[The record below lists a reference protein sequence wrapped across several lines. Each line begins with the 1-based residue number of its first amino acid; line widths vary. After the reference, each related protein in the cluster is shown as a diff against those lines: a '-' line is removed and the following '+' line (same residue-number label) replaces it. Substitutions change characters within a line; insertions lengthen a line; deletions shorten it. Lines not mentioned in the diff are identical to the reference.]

1 MLRSDMIIVKVEVTM
16 LLGRWANTLFIR
28 VESSLQA
35 LILVGFSANIEVT
48 MCHQL
53 IHRAIMI
60 DTVIMYYKHPF

>member
-1 MLRSDMIIVKVEVTM
+1 MMLWSGMLIVRGWGEVTM

-28 VESSLQA
+28 VESSLQLA

-53 IHRAIMI
+53 IHRGHN
-60 DTVIMYYKHPF
+60 D

>member
-1 MLRSDMIIVKVEVTM
+1 MMLRSDMIIVKVEVTM
-16 LLGRWANTLFIR
+16 LLGTGRWANTLFIR

-53 IHRAIMI
+53 IHRGIVI
-60 DTVIMYYKHPF
+60 DTVIM